1 MDFNYT
7 EQQLMLRSI
16 ARDFLS
22 RECPRS
28 AVRLLEKDEKGYDP
42 VIWQRMAELGWLG
55 LVLPEIYGG
64 MEAGF
69 MELVV
74 LMEEIGRNILP
85 GPYFATVALAA
96 LPVLEY
102 GNEVQKS
109 LYLPP
114 IARGEK
120 IWTLA
125 AEEADAGSD
134 FNAMITYAC
143 PDGDG
148 YCLNGGKTF
157 VPYAAAADY
166 MLVPAL
172 VPSDKENG
180 LTLFIV
186 EPSLMG
192 VKVELVP
199 TLTGENLGSIRFR
212 GVRLAEKDI
221 LGGLGRAEVIM
232 ENMLEKAGL
241 LKCAEVSG
249 ACQAVL
255 DMSSAYAQERVQF
268 GHPIGAFQTIQHRLV
283 DMLTSV
289 EGLKYLVYQA
299 AWLMSVGLPCSE
311 QVAMAKVK
319 ANDVYQNV
327 ALAGVKIHGAIG
339 FSQDHDIGLYYRR
352 ALASRFF
359 PYSNDHYLEKI
370 AGHIGL

>member
-1 MDFNYT
+1 MNWPKKYGGCDASWVKYT
-7 EQQLMLRSI
+7 VFAMVAAYHGIPGLSMGVSGTGWISPSLML
-16 ARDFLS
+16 
-22 RECPRS
+22 
-28 AVRLLEKDEKGYDP
+28 
-42 VIWQRMAELGWLG
+42 
-55 LVLPEIYGG
+55 
-64 MEAGF
+64 
-69 MELVV
+69 
-74 LMEEIGRNILP
+74 
-85 GPYFATVALAA
+85 
-96 LPVLEY
+96 Y
-102 GNEVQKS
+102 GNEGQRQR
-109 LYLPP
+109 YLPE

-125 AEEADAGSD
+125 AEEADTSSD
-134 FNAMITYAC
+134 LNAMITSAC

-148 YCLNGGKTF
+148 YCLNGKKTF
-157 VPYAAAADY
+157 VPYAVAADY
-166 MLVPAL
+166 MLAPAL
-172 VPSDKENG
+172 VPSGKKTG

-186 EPSLMG
+186 ETSLPGM
-192 VKVELVP
+192 KVEFVP
-199 TLTGENLGSIRFR
+199 ILTGENLGSVRFR
-212 GVRLAEKDI
+212 DVRLVEKDI

-232 ENMLEKAGL
+232 EKMLEKAGT

-255 DMSSAYAQERVQF
+255 DMSSAYAQERVPF
-268 GHPIGAFQTIQHRLV
+268 GRPIGAFQTIQHRLV

-319 ANDVYQNV
+319 ANDVCQS
-327 ALAGVKIHGAIG
+327 A
-339 FSQDHDIGLYYRR
+339 